1 MKTRK
6 TRIIA
11 LTLALIMALTLAAC
25 GGNTTPPANSN
36 PTNTPA
42 GSTPSGGDTNT
53 PDSGNTDAPSSNAH
67 DAPLYLPESFGTIDH
82 PSHLYALTDN
92 YVAYMYKLTILY
104 PSPLIGPM
112 GETEPQMPDEITSG
126 YVVYFFDD
134 NDFGFE
140 APIGVDYQYGGHTM
154 PAVFAKKSFAS
165 VDKAADLYS
174 RMGDGWDEKYFS
186 LADNVIYATGV
197 MSSVLEYVSTAELG
211 LVDFQ
216 DYSERTKDEF
226 LNILTSKLEQD
237 INEHISLN
245 RGWSGGGEVY
255 DTQRLQGLFE
265 YEIYVSKP

>member
-11 LTLALIMALTLAAC
+11 LTLAMLMALTLAAC

-53 PDSGNTDAPSSNAH
+53 PDSGNTNAPSGNAH

-92 YVAYMYKLTILY
+92 YVAYTYKLTIRY
-104 PSPLIGPM
+104 TTHIPPE
-112 GETEPQMPDEITSG
+112 GEPPPPKPDEITSG

-140 APIGVDYQYGGHTM
+140 APIGRDYSWGGTTM

-165 VDKAADLYS
+165 VDSAADLYS
-174 RMGDGWDEKYFS
+174 RMDGDEWDEKYVS
-186 LADNVIYATGV
+186 MADNVIYAAGV
-197 MSSVLEYVSTAELG
+197 KSSGLEYVSTEELG
-211 LVDFQ
+211 LAIFQ

-226 LNILTSKLEQD
+226 LNILTSKLEEED
-237 INEHISLN
+237 INERIA
-245 RGWSGGGEVY
+245 WSGGGGGVGY
-255 DTQRLQGLFE
+255 TAQGLFE